1 MAKAA
6 KKTAA
11 KKKVAGAKR
20 TGAKKVVTRKK
31 DQVQGDQPE
40 AQEQETK
47 GGNGKVIRI
56 KVKDSPYKEGTRAR
70 EHFDA
75 MKGGVTV
82 AQYLDKFEN
91 RKNASQWLGNMVRAQ
106 HVELLG

>member
-6 KKTAA
+6 KKVAA
-11 KKKVAGAKR
+11 KKVAKAKKAGAKE
-20 TGAKKVVTRKK
+20 VVTRKK
-31 DQVQGDQPE
+31 KVLEP
-40 AQEQETK
+40 AAA
-47 GGNGKVIRI
+47 GNGEKQDAVAKGRVIRI
-56 KVKDSPYKEGTRAR
+56 KAADAPYKEGTRAR

-82 AQYLDKFEN
+82 AEYLDKFEN
-91 RKNASQWLGNMVRAQ
+91 RKNASQWLGNMVRAK